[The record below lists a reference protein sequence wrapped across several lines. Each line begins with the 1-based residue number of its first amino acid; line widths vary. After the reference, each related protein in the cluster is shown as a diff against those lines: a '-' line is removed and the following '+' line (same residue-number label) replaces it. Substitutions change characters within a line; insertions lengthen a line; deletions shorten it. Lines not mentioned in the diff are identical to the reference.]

1 MTNIIYYRK
10 IYLLFCSVNIK
21 TTEGWLNVFE
31 KCDFK
36 ALIHRRCE
44 SFSNAYVATQ
54 KLWKNFNMATYKV
67 RLHQGQM
74 QRGLPLLPMQ
84 HPKKAHINF
93 QS

>member
-44 SFSNAYVATQ
+44 FFECLCGNSKIME
-54 KLWKNFNMATYKV
+54 KL
-67 RLHQGQM
+67 
-74 QRGLPLLPMQ
+74 
-84 HPKKAHINF
+84 
-93 QS
+93 

>member
-1 MTNIIYYRK
+1 MKMTNIIYYRK

-74 QRGLPLLPMQ
+74 QRAATAANAAPQKGS
-84 HPKKAHINF
+84 H
-93 QS
+93 